1 MTVAIIEFR
10 KMIGV
15 SQRYLE
21 GASTLPELYSVAK
34 ATVHATHFWGQS
46 QALMDVAMEWE
57 HRINR
62 SWGGDEHIPACLD
75 AQLCEW
81 IRQRLHSSGF

>member
-1 MTVAIIEFR
+1 MIVAIVEFR
-10 KMIGV
+10 KMISV
-15 SQRYLE
+15 SRRYLE

-34 ATVHATHFWGQS
+34 AAVHATHFWGQS
-46 QALMDVAMEWE
+46 QALMDVTIEWE

-62 SWGGDEHIPACLD
+62 SWGGDERIPACLD

-81 IRQRLHSSGF
+81 IRQQLYR

>member
-15 SQRYLE
+15 SRRYLE

-62 SWGGDEHIPACLD
+62 SRDGDERIPNSLD
-75 AQLCEW
+75 TQLCEW
-81 IRQRLHSSGF
+81 IQQQLYR